1 MNKNRYKLFVAA
13 YLKTLNATQAAID
26 AGYSKKTAYAKGS
39 QLLKV
44 VEVKKLI
51 DAGLLRQQNRIEISA
66 DRTMMEIVRL
76 AMIDARA
83 LFEDDGRLKNIKDLP
98 EDISRCIASVEV
110 TEISSLVEGGK
121 PLGYTKKIKFWDKTK
136 ALDMLAKHFKL
147 ITDRLEVALAPSG
160 PYADMPLAELAKLA
174 AKSQAI
180 DVKTIAHKPEDKK

>member
-13 YLKTLNATQAAID
+13 YLKSLNATQAAID
-26 AGYSKKTAYAKGS
+26 AGYSKRTAYAKGS
-39 QLLKV
+39 SLLKV
-44 VEVKKLI
+44 VEVKELI
-51 DAGLLRQQNRIEISA
+51 DKGLLAQQNRIEISA

-83 LFEDDGRLKNIKDLP
+83 LFDDEGRLKNIKDLP

-110 TEISSLVEGGK
+110 VELNAGDGEEGK
-121 PLGYTKKIKFWDKTK
+121 SIGYTKKIKFWDKTK

-147 ITDRLEVALAPSG
+147 VTDRLELALAPTG
-160 PYADMPLAELAKLA
+160 PYAEMPLAELAKLA

-180 DVKTIAHKPEDKK
+180 DVKAIEQKKETE